1 MNKIGFDSEK
11 YIQEQTRYILERVQQ
26 SKGRLYIECGGKLL
40 HDLHASR
47 VLPGFDPNAKMKV
60 FQSLKEH
67 LDIIICIYA
76 GDIEKRKIRGD
87 FGISYDA
94 DVLKMIDDFA
104 KYDIKCNKVVI
115 TRFEGQ
121 ASAVL
126 FKEKLQRM
134 GINVY
139 THTATPGYP

>member
-1 MNKIGFDSEK
+1 MNKIGFDIEK
-11 YIQEQTRYILERVQQ
+11 YIQEQTRYILERVHN

-94 DVLKMIDDFA
+94 DVLKMIDDFS
-104 KYDIKCNKVVI
+104 KYDIKCDKVVI
-115 TRFEGQ
+115 TRFE
-121 ASAVL
+121 VRP
-126 FKEKLQRM
+126 LQYSLKRNFREW
-134 GINVY
+134 G
-139 THTATPGYP
+139 

>member
-1 MNKIGFDSEK
+1 MKKIGFDSDRYVK
-11 YIQEQTRYILERVQQ
+11 EQTRYILERVHA

-94 DVLKMIDDFA
+94 DVLKMIGDCAACDLSG
-104 KYDIKCNKVVI
+104 D
-115 TRFEGQ
+115 
-121 ASAVL
+121 
-126 FKEKLQRM
+126 
-134 GINVY
+134 
-139 THTATPGYP
+139 